1 MAILELESSARSTY
15 QQSPSI
21 LPAFNV
27 LEKEEHSEPIS
38 VSPER
43 AYGLVKA
50 REAILIDIRT
60 IEERRQG
67 YPENSFHIPWRIGP
81 ALLRNPRFQKVLRE
95 ITAPDTVTL
104 LICRT
109 GRRSLEAAQELR
121 KIGFPYAYD
130 VLEGFE
136 GLEGA
141 AGLSGWKAKGLPW
154 TR

>member
-1 MAILELESSARSTY
+1 MDSLDLVNDLGRTYHQSREIASALDTY
-15 QQSPSI
+15 NREEQSD
-21 LPAFNV
+21 
-27 LEKEEHSEPIS
+27 PIS

-43 AYGLVKA
+43 AYELVKA
-50 REAILIDIRT
+50 QEAILVDIRT

-81 ALLRNPRFQKVLRE
+81 ALLRNPRFQKVLKE
-95 ITAPDTVTL
+95 ITSPDTKIL

-109 GRRSLEAAQELR
+109 GRRSLEAAHELR
-121 KIGFPYAYD
+121 KIGFDFAYD

-136 GLEGA
+136 GLEDAVGV
-141 AGLSGWKAKGLPW
+141 SGWKAKGLPW